1 MNGDSAAQA
10 PSQVKRPKLAIK
22 DQNTKRATGEKFIP
36 LKIRDVEEIVNRNST
51 STAAKRA
58 ITPPNLLG
66 IERKIAYA
74 NR

>member
-36 LKIRDVEEIVNRNST
+36 LKIRKSEKSYPR
-51 STAAKRA
+51 
-58 ITPPNLLG
+58 
-66 IERKIAYA
+66 
-74 NR
+74 